1 MELAQHIPSEGLKI
15 CAEGSLTGKL
25 GHIDYAL
32 CPAMLDTAA
41 EVRSST
47 KEMFREGSGACEG
60 PSTTMAVRFLRHG
73 TSTRRASHCWPH
85 GSWLTV

>member
-25 GHIDYAL
+25 GHIDYAS

-41 EVRSST
+41 EVRSEHERDVPGRIRS
-47 KEMFREGSGACEG
+47 
-60 PSTTMAVRFLRHG
+60 L
-73 TSTRRASHCWPH
+73 
-85 GSWLTV
+85 